1 MQARRG
7 HFERERT
14 MRRYARLLLFIVTVA
29 GLPSSALAQQSAAND
44 TAGATPTAVVG
55 TALLAEQSERGARA
69 TPADHRE
76 VWGYLFVAP
85 GLFPYENGVEKAER
99 LGVGIDWRPRASF
112 GVGLEG
118 SAAGV
123 GEEAAFVM
131 LSGNGSY
138 YFRRPATAPKSAAP
152 FVTAGVSRLT
162 DGEEPHYLVNFG
174 GGVNYW
180 LRSGGG
186 VRL

>member
-1 MQARRG
+1 
-7 HFERERT
+7 
-14 MRRYARLLLFIVTVA
+14 MRRYGRLLLLFVTVA
-29 GLPSSALAQQSAAND
+29 GVPSTVLAQQSAAND
-44 TAGATPTAVVG
+44 TSG
-55 TALLAEQSERGARA
+55 TTLTDLRK
-69 TPADHRE
+69 

-85 GLFPYENGVEKAER
+85 GFFLYGNGVEKVER

-118 SAAGV
+118 SVAGV
-123 GEEAAFVM
+123 GEEAAFAM

-162 DGEEPHYLVNFG
+162 DGDEAHYLVNFG
-174 GGVNYW
+174 GGINYW
-180 LRSGGG
+180 LR
-186 VRL
+186 